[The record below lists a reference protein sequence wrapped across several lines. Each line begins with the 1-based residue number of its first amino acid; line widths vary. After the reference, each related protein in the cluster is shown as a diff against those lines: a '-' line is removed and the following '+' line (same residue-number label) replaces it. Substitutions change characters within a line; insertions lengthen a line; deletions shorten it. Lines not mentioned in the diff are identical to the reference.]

1 MILSSTDVPKDYN
14 NLLHCLNIDEL
25 VFFRLPDFKLISL
38 DNMSSI
44 CIDMKYTLSG
54 PGQKVLPCDWEQ
66 CVFCS
71 SKNVLHAIEEIN
83 YKTTQMGWTEN
94 VIIIG
99 TKGKMRSQ

>member
-1 MILSSTDVPKDYN
+1 MRLRPK
-14 NLLHCLNIDEL
+14 
-25 VFFRLPDFKLISL
+25 F
-38 DNMSSI
+38 
-44 CIDMKYTLSG
+44 
-54 PGQKVLPCDWEQ
+54 PCDWEQ

>member
-1 MILSSTDVPKDYN
+1 MKEWAFV
-14 NLLHCLNIDEL
+14 
-25 VFFRLPDFKLISL
+25 LPNFELISL
-38 DNMSSI
+38 DNMSRI
-44 CIDMKYTLSG
+44 CIDMKCTQTG

-83 YKTTQMGWTEN
+83 HKTTQGWTEN

-99 TKGKMRSQ
+99 IKSEMRPQWL